1 MIDEL
6 KLKST
11 ISINCRLNVN
21 ISDLENTLSLLPSL
35 TILSR
40 GTNLKYKISDD
51 KIESIIIFNKNK
63 IELEYIFKE
72 INTAIRRKM
81 LIYLLSITVFLR
93 KLYSINFE
101 SIYPDIIDSLSN
113 IKELNFKKSDNSIY
127 TDRIIILN
135 NINLKLYHKNA
146 ELVLVNNTIQ
156 NSLINY
162 KSICYKIMNSMNYN
176 YDELAL
182 YLKSTIKLAN
192 PLLKDFYGEYKNWCK
207 NGH

>member
-21 ISDLENTLSLLPSL
+21 ISDLENTLSFLPSL

-81 LIYLLSITVFLR
+81 LIHLLSITVFLR

-156 NSLINY
+156 NSLIDY

>member
-1 MIDEL
+1 
-6 KLKST
+6 
-11 ISINCRLNVN
+11 
-21 ISDLENTLSLLPSL
+21 
-35 TILSR
+35 
-40 GTNLKYKISDD
+40 
-51 KIESIIIFNKNK
+51 
-63 IELEYIFKE
+63 
-72 INTAIRRKM
+72 M